1 MNVALRLAKKGVA
14 ITTTNMS
21 VTQGYFGKKVKFEYE
36 YDGHKYHKVKYFHSI
51 FFPEKGPMKLLIDTM
66 DPSKFIILEFKK
78 KSVISII
85 RERNS

>member
-1 MNVALRLAKKGVA
+1 
-14 ITTTNMS
+14 
-21 VTQGYFGKKVKFEYE
+21 
-36 YDGHKYHKVKYFHSI
+36 
-51 FFPEKGPMKLLIDTM
+51 M